1 MPDEKNYKLISMNSL
16 EERIES
22 AVQLRM
28 AEKHEE
34 ARAALL
40 QLYSEYPD
48 DAQVNLQ
55 CAWIH
60 DLLGLERTAIPFY
73 EKAVGA
79 GLHGEDLQ
87 NALLGMGSTYRC
99 IGEYHKAKNTFEQ
112 ALKHFPD
119 HHEFEV
125 FLAMTLYN
133 LNDHNK
139 AMEMLL
145 TSLLDT
151 TKDQGILA
159 YERALRFY
167 ADKLDETW

>member
-1 MPDEKNYKLISMNSL
+1 MNTLQDKLA
-16 EERIES
+16 S
-22 AVQLRM
+22 AIQLRKD
-28 AEKHEE
+28 EKHEE
-34 ARAALL
+34 ARTALL
-40 QLYSEYPD
+40 QLHSEYPD

-60 DLLGLERTAIPFY
+60 DLLGLEREAIPFY
-73 EKAVGA
+73 ESSVALWMSGD
-79 GLHGEDLQ
+79 DLQ

-99 IGEYHKAKNTFEQ
+99 IGEYEKAKETFEK
-112 ALKHFPD
+112 AIGHFPN
-119 HHEFEV
+119 HNEFRV
-125 FLAMTLYN
+125 FLSMTLYN

-151 TKDQGILA
+151 TKDEGILG

-167 ADKLDETW
+167 ADKLDQTW